1 MNLISTS
8 DHSEIVE
15 YLTTTISNRLES
27 GESVLWLVP
36 GGSAM
41 GVATKV
47 LESLVEVD
55 SGSLCITLTDER
67 YGNPGHEDE
76 NWTQLMQLGFA
87 VESIN
92 AYRVLR
98 GESPEDTAR
107 DFSAKLYELFNTYS
121 YRIGLFGMGADGHT
135 AGILPHTSG
144 VDSDE
149 LAVYYVGDDYPRV
162 TMTGEAIAQLDEAVL
177 FAYGES
183 KHEQV
188 RRLLYEDID
197 AHEQPA
203 KLLLDAGKFSVYTD
217 YQDN

>member
-1 MNLISTS
+1 MS
-8 DHSEIVE
+8 
-15 YLTTTISNRLES
+15 
-27 GESVLWLVP
+27 
-36 GGSAM
+36 
-41 GVATKV
+41 VATKV

-67 YGNPGHEDE
+67 YGKPGHEDE

-98 GESPEDTAR
+98 GESPEDTAQ
-107 DFSAKLYELFNTYS
+107 DFSKKLRKLFDTYS
-121 YRIGLFGMGADGHT
+121 YRIGLFGMGSDGHT
-135 AGILPHTSG
+135 AGILPGTVG
-144 VDSDE
+144 VDSEE

-162 TMTGEAIAQLDEAVL
+162 TMTGEAIMQLDEAVL

-183 KHEQV
+183 KHDQI
-188 RRLLYEDID
+188 RRLIYDEID
-197 AHEQPA
+197 ASEQPA
-203 KLLLDAGKFSVYTD
+203 KLLLDAGKLSIYTD

>member
-1 MNLISTS
+1 MNLISTKNH
-8 DHSEIVE
+8 DEIVE
-15 YLTTTISNRLES
+15 YLTNTITDRLES

-55 SGSLCITLTDER
+55 TGSLCITLTDER
-67 YGNPGHEDE
+67 YGKPGHEDE

-98 GESPEDTAR
+98 GESPEDTAK
-107 DFSAKLYELFNTYS
+107 DFSSKLHKLFNTYS

-135 AGILPHTSG
+135 AGIMPGSTA
-144 VDSDE
+144 VESDE
-149 LAVYYVGDDYPRV
+149 LAVYFEGYDYPRV
-162 TMTGEAIAQLDEAVL
+162 TMTGEAIGQLDEAVL

-183 KHEQV
+183 KHGQI
-188 RRLLYEDID
+188 RRLIYDDID
-197 AHEQPA
+197 YDEQPA
-203 KLLLDAGKFSVYTD
+203 KFLLDVDKFSIYTD